1 MSSEMLSTLSLATE
15 DIFQVH
21 SQKQPVANIPVVD
34 FRSQLNTEFVT
45 FIFFSS
51 YFGCLSPLG
60 RGRGRGRVWR
70 PKGRG
75 E

>member
-1 MSSEMLSTLSLATE
+1 MQRTSEMSSEMLWTLSLATE

-45 FIFFSS
+45 FIFS
-51 YFGCLSPLG
+51 LG
-60 RGRGRGRVWR
+60 ILVVFLL
-70 PKGRG
+70 
-75 E
+75 